1 MFDDGFAYS
10 TALVKYLVMEYKLP
24 DGPLASEK
32 SI

>member
-1 MFDDGFAYS
+1 MAFAYS
-10 TALVKYLVMEYKLP
+10 TALMNHLIMGYKLP